1 MRLLRDHG
9 LLSEFL
15 QEMAVTHYINLP
27 VIEGRHDVVILII
40 RSLDSGEEAPKIIN
54 AQVNDFKS
62 ANNLSN
68 ALQKGEGAGELYQ
81 LVNPA
86 MLTSIIR

>member
-9 LLSEFL
+9 LLTEFL
-15 QEMAVTHYINLP
+15 QGMAVTHYIQLP
-27 VIEGRHDVVILII
+27 VIEGRHDVVILVV
-40 RSLDSGEEAPKIIN
+40 RSLESDEEAPKIIH

-68 ALQKGEGAGELYQ
+68 ALQKGEGEGEYYQ
-81 LVNPA
+81 LIDQS
-86 MLTSIIR
+86 MLTTIIR